1 MDRKEN
7 SRKRTQSAQ
16 RKFGL
21 SIAVIRRHDRPS
33 ISPSPLRS
41 LRSFAAIHFER
52 GARRTMATAVLGGVT
67 RAALGAFPACMEP
80 RGTTGQSPLP
90 ITEQLCGSELLP

>member
-16 RKFGL
+16 TKFGL
-21 SIAVIRRHDRPS
+21 SIAVIRRHDRRS
-33 ISPSPLRS
+33 ISPSP

-52 GARRTMATAVLGGVT
+52 GAWRTMATAALGGVT
-67 RAALGAFPACMEP
+67 RTALVAFPGCVEP
-80 RGTTGQSPLP
+80 RTQRDSRR
-90 ITEQLCGSELLP
+90 

>member
-7 SRKRTQSAQ
+7 SRKSTQS
-16 RKFGL
+16 KFGL
-21 SIAVIRRHDRPS
+21 SIAVISQDDRRS

-52 GARRTMATAVLGGVT
+52 GAWRTMATAVLGGVT
-67 RAALGAFPACMEP
+67 RATLGAFPAF
-80 RGTTGQSPLP
+80 RINRAGHA
-90 ITEQLCGSELLP
+90 

>member
-21 SIAVIRRHDRPS
+21 SIAVIRRHDRRS
-33 ISPSPLRS
+33 ISSVPLC
-41 LRSFAAIHFER
+41 SFAAIHFER
-52 GARRTMATAVLGGVT
+52 GAWRTMATAVLGGVT

-90 ITEQLCGSELLP
+90 ITDY